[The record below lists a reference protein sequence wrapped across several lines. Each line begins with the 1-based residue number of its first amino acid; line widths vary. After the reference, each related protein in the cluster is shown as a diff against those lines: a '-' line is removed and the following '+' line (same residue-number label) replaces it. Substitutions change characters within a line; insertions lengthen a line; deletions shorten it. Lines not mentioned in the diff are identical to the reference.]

1 MKEVFVLMQEQL
13 TMNRP
18 KGHHLT
24 LKERGN
30 IEVYFNHD
38 KLSRRKIAE
47 LLGVS
52 PQTINNE
59 IKRGLVTNKKIVN
72 GNVVFYEVYVAEL
85 ADQRYHENRKACH
98 RPCKFFQAADFIAFF
113 VEHFKTDG
121 WAPDA
126 AVGRAKVLNLFRPDE
141 MVCTQTLYKYIDE
154 QLLEVCNL
162 DLTEKMR
169 RRLPKHVN
177 HKNKRVMG
185 RSIEERPAEVDSRKT
200 FGHFEIDTIVGKRDG
215 HESVIMT
222 LIERQTRFQFIR
234 LIDGRDADSVE
245 YALREILAEYG
256 PVIKSITADNGP
268 EFALLSE
275 ALRSVAPVFHTHPFT
290 SSERGTNE
298 VHNRMVRYDFP
309 KGMSLDAVSPRAVAR
324 TADKLNNTPR
334 RLLGFQTPAELF
346 AAACG

>member
-38 KLSRRKIAE
+38 GYSRRKIAS

-52 PQTINNE
+52 PQTVNNE
-59 IKRGLVTNKKIVN
+59 IKRGLVTNKQLVN
-72 GNVVFYEVYVAEL
+72 GKEKFYQVYVAEL
-85 ADQRYHENRKACH
+85 ADQRYRKKRRACH
-98 RPCKFFQAADFIAFF
+98 RPCKFLQAVTFLAFF
-113 VEHFKTDG
+113 VKHFKDDN

-126 AVGRAKVLNLFRPDE
+126 AVGRAKALGLFRPNE

-162 DLTEKMR
+162 DLAEKMS
-169 RRLPKHVN
+169 RRLPKHTV
-177 HKNKRVMG
+177 HKFSRILG
-185 RSIEERPAEVDSRKT
+185 RGIEERPTEVETREE

-215 HESVIMT
+215 HESVILT
-222 LIERQTRFQFIR
+222 LIERQTRFQIIR
-234 LIDGRDADSVE
+234 LIDSRDADSVA
-245 YALREILAEYG
+245 YAMREIMAEYG
-256 PVIKSITADNGP
+256 SIIKSVTADNGP
-268 EFALLSE
+268 EFATLSQVME
-275 ALRSVAPVFHTHPFT
+275 PVAPVYFAHPYT

-298 VHNRMVRYDFP
+298 AHNRMVRRDFP
-309 KGMSLDAVSPRAVAR
+309 KGESLDAVSPADVAK
-324 TADKLNNTPR
+324 TADKLNHMPR
-334 RLLGFQTPAELF
+334 RQLDFQTPAERF
-346 AAACG
+346 AVACG

>member
-1 MKEVFVLMQEQL
+1 MQEQL

-38 KLSRRKIAE
+38 GYSRRKIAE
-47 LLGVS
+47 LIGVS

-59 IKRGLVTNKKIVN
+59 IKRGLVTNKQLVN
-72 GNVVFYEVYVAEL
+72 GKEKFYEIYVAEL
-85 ADQRYHENRKACH
+85 AEERYHENRKTCH
-98 RPCKFFQAADFIAFF
+98 RPYKFLQVVAFIAFF
-113 VEHFKTDG
+113 VERFQMDG

-126 AVGRAKVLNLFRPDE
+126 TVGRAKALGLFRPEE

-162 DLTEKMR
+162 DLAEKMSR
-169 RRLPKHVN
+169 RISKHVV
-177 HKNKRVMG
+177 HKHSRILG
-185 RSIEERPAEVDSRKT
+185 RSIEERPAAVDSREE

-215 HESVIMT
+215 KESVIMT
-222 LIERQTRFQFIR
+222 LIERQTRFQIIR
-234 LIDGRDADSVE
+234 LIDGRDADSVA
-245 YALREILAEYG
+245 YAMRGIIKEYG
-256 PVIKSITADNGP
+256 SVIQSITADNGP
-268 EFALLSE
+268 EFVTLTQVMASI
-275 ALRSVAPVFHTHPFT
+275 APVYFTHPYT

-298 VHNRMVRYDFP
+298 VHNRMVRRDFP
-309 KGMSLDAVSPRAVAR
+309 KGESLDAVSPAAVAN
-324 TADKLNNTPR
+324 TTDKLNNMPR
-334 RLLGFQTPAELF
+334 RQLAFQTPAELF